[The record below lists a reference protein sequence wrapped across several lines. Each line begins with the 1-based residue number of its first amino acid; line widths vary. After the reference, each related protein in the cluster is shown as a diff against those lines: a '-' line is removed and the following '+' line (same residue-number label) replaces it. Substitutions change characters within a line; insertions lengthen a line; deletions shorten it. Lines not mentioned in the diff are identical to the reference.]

1 MFGVNKVR
9 LFANTQRRAGL
20 PALHRHRG
28 AVAVVA
34 VISAL
39 GLWTTFVGL
48 QGQLTIAQA
57 APSDDGLSASV
68 TPTSVRPNT
77 GASDAQVF
85 TVNVTDTDTSGTQ
98 FDSYT
103 LYGLPTGWR
112 VYDGSALASQTS
124 QDPIIYTI
132 PKEDVQAGRVTIVPP
147 ARYTGTLPGVTIA
160 RVKTSVNLVKDF
172 DNGTFDYIGTAKPKL
187 PASNTQYEYKDPTVS
202 AVAPACN
209 SAQYGPCDGFYSLW
223 PTANL
228 NGPDTH
234 YNNYWAD
241 LRSIDNP
248 MVTPTTDAICQN
260 WTRSTGNTLQ
270 VTSAQ
275 SSASGKIAIFNGS
288 TTMPVPNDFMVT
300 TVNGLDPNQTYVF
313 SYYVANLS
321 DDPGGGTMPVST
333 AAYVKT
339 SVSDV
344 GILIGS
350 TQPLPRQA
358 SCLNNQTQWSHG
370 TSVVMTGGQGQL
382 ILSIRNFGNGG
393 FGNDVGIDNLALYP
407 MAVATFDLQVRAAN
421 PGLTVSKVS
430 DPVSGTVLR
439 AGQTVTYTV
448 TGRNSGDVDLD
459 PVVLTD
465 DMSDVLDNATYVAG
479 SAAATIDGTQVAA
492 PVLTGTTLTWSGPV
506 ATGKS
511 VILTYKVV
519 VKPDVVGTDVL
530 LNGVTGSG
538 IDPGNPDVTVPSNC
552 VTGTETGCFTRLP
565 MGVPGL
571 QVAKVSDPVSGTVV
585 RADQTV
591 TYTVTAKN
599 TGNVTLNPAVV
610 TDTMSDVLDNATFVD
625 GSAAASVD
633 GAQVGAP
640 TLTGTTLTWSG
651 QLAAGKTVTLTYKVR
666 VHPDVAAADVL
677 LNAVTARGTDPGN
690 PGTAVPSNCTT
701 GRETGC
707 FSRLPVG
714 VPGLQVAKVSD
725 PVSGTVLRAGQT
737 VTYTVTAQNTG
748 NVALNPA
755 VVTDDMSDVLDNAA
769 YVDGS
774 AAASVD
780 GAQVGAPTL
789 TGTTLTWSGQLAAGK
804 TVTLTYQVQV
814 NPDVVGTDVLL
825 NAVTGRGT
833 DPGNPDTAV
842 PSNCVTGNET
852 GCFTRLPIGV
862 PGLQVAKVSSPASGS
877 MVRAGQTVTYTVT
890 AKNTGNVTLNPTM
903 VTDDM
908 SDVVDNAT
916 YVDGSAAA
924 SVDGTAVGA
933 PVVSG
938 STLTWSGSLEAG
950 QTVTLTYRVV
960 VNQDVVATD
969 VLLNAVTGRGTDP
982 GNAGANVPSNCT
994 TGTETG
1000 CFTRLLVGV
1009 PGLQVLKL
1017 SDPVSGTVLRAGQT
1031 VTYTVTA
1038 QNMGN
1043 VSLNPAVL
1051 TDDMSDV
1058 LDNSAFVD
1066 GSAAAYIDGQAVSAP
1081 VLSGT
1086 TLTWSGPLA
1095 TTKVVTVTYQV
1106 VVNKNVAGTDILLNA
1121 VTGRGT
1127 DPGNP
1132 GVPVLSNC
1140 VTGTETGCFARLPV
1154 GVPGLRVSKVSDP
1167 PSGTV
1172 LRAGQKVTYTVTAKN
1187 TGNVTLNPAVV
1198 TDTMSDVL
1206 DNATFVDGSAAA
1218 SIDGQAVGAPVLSG
1232 TTLTWSGALAMG
1244 KTVTLT
1250 YQGSVNKDVV
1260 ATDVLLNAV
1269 TGRGTDPGNPGVGVP
1284 SNCTTGQETGCFSR
1298 LPVGIPGLQVSKVSD
1313 PVSGTVLR
1321 AGQTVTYTVTGTN
1334 TGTVNLDPALLT
1346 DDLSDVLDNASY
1358 VAGSAAASIDGV
1370 AAPDPVVSGTTLTWA
1385 GPLAPGQTVTVSYRV
1400 VVNQNIVATDILLNA
1415 VTGSAT
1421 DPVQPG
1427 KTVPSNCMTGQETG
1441 CFTRLPVGVPG
1452 LRVQKVSDPVSGTV
1466 LRAGQT
1472 VTYTVTAKNIGNVS
1486 LNPVVVS
1493 DNMSDVLDNAT
1504 YVDGS
1509 AAASVGGQSVSAPTV
1524 SGTSLKWSGAV
1535 GSGQTVT
1542 ITYKV
1547 VVKSDIVGTDILL
1560 NAVTGRGTDPGNPSV
1575 SVPSNCTTGKESGC
1589 FTRLPVGV
1597 PGLQVLKVSDP
1608 VSGTVL
1614 RAGQTVTYTVTATNT
1629 GNVNLDPTVVTDDMS
1644 DVLDNATYVDGS
1656 AKASIDSTEVDDPV
1670 LLDHILTWMGPL
1682 ASGKTVTITYQVVVN
1697 DDIVA
1702 TDVLINSVTS
1712 SASDPGNAGKEVPS
1726 NCVTGKEKDCFTELP
1741 VGVPSMAVLK
1751 VSDPPSG
1758 SAVGAG
1764 QTVTYTVTA
1773 KNTGNVDLDPAV
1785 ITDDLSGVLTHAD
1798 FVEGSALAMIDDPAA
1813 DAPAT
1818 ASSLPSLTGTSLI
1831 WSGSLDVDQ
1840 TVVLTY
1846 KVVVHDK
1853 LDPADV
1859 LVNTVIGAA
1868 TDPGDPD
1875 RTVWSNCVTGHE
1887 PECTTIL
1894 TVIVIQTGGQVE
1906 STSYAAGILAVVM
1919 ILAGAGALLLNRRRA
1934 Q

>member
-1 MFGVNKVR
+1 MASV
-9 LFANTQRRAGL
+9 
-20 PALHRHRG
+20 
-28 AVAVVA
+28 
-34 VISAL
+34 L
-39 GLWTTFVGL
+39 GLWTTFIGVVG
-48 QGQLTIAQA
+48 QSTIAQA
-57 APSDDGLSASV
+57 APGDDGLSASV
-68 TPTSVRPNT
+68 SPTSVRPNT

-103 LYGLPTGWR
+103 LYGLPNGWR
-112 VYDGSALASQTS
+112 VYDGPALATQTS
-124 QDPIIYTI
+124 LDPIIYTI
-132 PKEDVQAGRVTIVPP
+132 PKDDAQGGRITIVPP
-147 ARYTGTLPGVTIA
+147 ARYEGTLPGVKIA

-187 PASNTQYEYKDPTVS
+187 PSGSTQYEYKDPTVS

-228 NGPDTH
+228 NGPATH

-270 VTSAQ
+270 VTSDQ

-350 TQPLPRQA
+350 TQPLPSQA
-358 SCLNNQTQWSHG
+358 SCLNNQTKWSHG

-407 MAVATFDLQVRAAN
+407 MAVAAFDLPVRAAN
-421 PGLTVSKVS
+421 PGLIVSKVS

-448 TGRNSGDVDLD
+448 TGQNSGDVDLD

-479 SAAATIDGTQVAA
+479 SATATIDGTQVAA
-492 PVLTGTTLTWSGPV
+492 PTLTGTTLTWSGPV

-511 VILTYKVV
+511 VILTYQVQ

-530 LNGVTGSG
+530 VNGVTGHAV
-538 IDPGNPDVTVPSNC
+538 DPGNPDGIVPSNC
-552 VTGTETGCFTRLP
+552 TTGTENGCFTRLP
-565 MGVPGL
+565 IGVAGL
-571 QVAKVSDPVSGTVV
+571 QVLKVSDPVSGTVV
-585 RADQTV
+585 RAGQTV

-610 TDTMSDVLDNATFVD
+610 TDTMSDVLDNAAYVE
-625 GSAAASVD
+625 GSAAASID
-633 GAQVGAP
+633 QAAVGAP

-651 QLAAGKTVTLTYKVR
+651 QLASGKTVTLTYQVR
-666 VHPDVAAADVL
+666 VNSDIAATDVL

-690 PGTAVPSNCTT
+690 PGTPVPSNCST

-714 VPGLQVAKVSD
+714 VPGLQVLKVSD

-748 NVALNPA
+748 NVTLNPA
-755 VVTDDMSDVLDNAA
+755 VVTDTMTDVLDNAT
-769 YVDGS
+769 YIDGS

-780 GAQVGAPTL
+780 GAAVTAPTL
-789 TGTTLTWSGQLAAGK
+789 DQTTLTWSGQLAAGK
-804 TVTLTYQVQV
+804 TVTLTYQVRV
-814 NPDVVGTDVLL
+814 NTDIVATDVLL

-833 DPGNPDTAV
+833 DPGNPDQAV
-842 PSNCVTGNET
+842 PSNCTVGTET
-852 GCFTRLPIGV
+852 GCFSRLPVGV
-862 PGLQVAKVSSPASGS
+862 PGLQVLKVSDPVSGT
-877 MVRAGQTVTYTVT
+877 VLRAGQTVTYTVT
-890 AKNTGNVTLNPTM
+890 AKNTGNVMLNPAL
-903 VTDDM
+903 VSDDM
-908 SDVVDNAT
+908 SDVLDNAD

-924 SVDGTAVGA
+924 SIDGSDVGE
-933 PVVSG
+933 PTLTGTS
-938 STLTWSGSLEAG
+938 LTWSGQLAAG
-950 QTVTLTYRVV
+950 KTVTLTYQVV
-960 VNQDVVATD
+960 VKQDVVASD
-969 VLLNAVTGRGTDP
+969 VLLNAVIGRGIDP
-982 GNAGANVPSNCT
+982 GNPGVNVASNCT
-994 TGTETG
+994 TGTENG
-1000 CFTRLLVGV
+1000 CYTRLPMGV
-1009 PGLQVLKL
+1009 PGLEVLKV

-1043 VSLNPAVL
+1043 VVLSPATL

-1058 LDNSAFVD
+1058 LDNSTFVD
-1066 GSAAAYIDGQAVSAP
+1066 GSASAYIDGQAVDAP

-1086 TLTWSGPLA
+1086 TLTWSGPLSA
-1095 TTKVVTVTYQV
+1095 GKVVTVTYQV
-1106 VVNKNVAGTDILLNA
+1106 VVKRNIVSTDVLVNA

-1132 GVPVLSNC
+1132 GAAVPSNC
-1140 VTGTETGCFARLPV
+1140 MLGTETGCFTRLPV
-1154 GVPGLRVSKVSDP
+1154 GVSGLK
-1167 PSGTV
+1167 
-1172 LRAGQKVTYTVTAKN
+1172 
-1187 TGNVTLNPAVV
+1187 
-1198 TDTMSDVL
+1198 
-1206 DNATFVDGSAAA
+1206 
-1218 SIDGQAVGAPVLSG
+1218 
-1232 TTLTWSGALAMG
+1232 
-1244 KTVTLT
+1244 
-1250 YQGSVNKDVV
+1250 
-1260 ATDVLLNAV
+1260 
-1269 TGRGTDPGNPGVGVP
+1269 
-1284 SNCTTGQETGCFSR
+1284 
-1298 LPVGIPGLQVSKVSD
+1298 VSKVSD

-1321 AGQTVTYTVTGTN
+1321 AGQTVTYTVTARNTGNVTLNPAVLTDTMSDVLDNATYVDGSAAASVGGQSVAAPTLSGTTLTWSGSLAAGKTVTLTYQVRVNQDVVGTDVLVNAVTGRATDPGNPAVPVLSNCTTGTETGCFTRLPIGIPGLQVLKVSNPVSGTVVRAGQSVTYTVTATN
-1334 TGTVNLDPALLT
+1334 TGTVELNPAQLT
-1346 DDLSDVLDNASY
+1346 DDLSDVLDNSAY
-1358 VAGSAAASIDGV
+1358 VAGSAAASIDGT
-1370 AAPDPVVSGTTLTWA
+1370 AAPDPVVTGTTLTWT
-1385 GPLAPGQTVTVSYRV
+1385 GSLASGQTVTVSYRV
-1400 VVNQNIVATDILLNA
+1400 VVNPNIVATDILLNA

-1421 DPVQPG
+1421 DPARPDQ
-1427 KTVPSNCMTGQETG
+1427 TVPSNCMTGQETG
-1441 CFTRLPVGVPG
+1441 CFSRLPVGVPG

-1472 VTYTVTAKNIGNVS
+1472 VTYTVTAKNTGNVN
-1486 LNPVVVS
+1486 LNPVLVT

-1509 AAASVGGQSVSAPTV
+1509 AAASIGGQAVGAPAV
-1524 SGTSLKWSGAV
+1524 SGTTLTWSGPV
-1535 GSGQTVT
+1535 GTGQTVT

-1547 VVKSDIVGTDILL
+1547 RVKSDIVATDILL
-1560 NAVTGRGTDPGNPSV
+1560 NAVTGRATDPGNPSAA
-1575 SVPSNCTTGKESGC
+1575 VPSNCTTGKETGC

-1597 PGLQVLKVSDP
+1597 PGLQVRKVSDP

-1629 GNVNLDPTVVTDDMS
+1629 GNVKLDPTVVTDDMT

-1656 AKASIDSTEVDDPV
+1656 AKASIDGTGVDDPV
-1670 LLDHILTWMGPL
+1670 LLDHLLTWMGPL

-1702 TDVLINSVTS
+1702 TDVLLNSVTS

-1726 NCVTGKEKDCFTELP
+1726 NCVTGTEKDCFTKLP

-1764 QTVTYTVTA
+1764 QTVTYTVTG
-1773 KNTGNVDLDPAV
+1773 KNTGNVDLEPAV
-1785 ITDDLSGVLTHAD
+1785 ITDDMSGVLAHAQ
-1798 FVEGSALAMIDDPAA
+1798 FVDGSAMAMIKDPAA
-1813 DAPAT
+1813 DTLVA
-1818 ASSLPSLTGTSLI
+1818 ASSLPSLSGTTLT

-1840 TVVLTY
+1840 TVILTY
-1846 KVVVHDK
+1846 RVVVSDK
-1853 LDPADV
+1853 LDSADV
-1859 LVNTVIGAA
+1859 LVNAVIGSA
-1868 TDPGDPD
+1868 TDPGDPGPATRAGMVTMSQVTD
-1875 RTVWSNCVTGHE
+1875 PGDPGDPGRTVWSNCVTGHE
-1887 PECTTIL
+1887 PECMTIL
-1894 TVIVIQTGGQVE
+1894 TVIVIHTGGQVD
-1906 STSYAAGILAVVM
+1906 SPSWSAGILAMVM
-1919 ILAGAGALLLNRRRA
+1919 ILAGAGALWLNRRRA